1 VKNVVIG
8 QCKLC
13 LAENGRLLE
22 SHLLA
27 AGFYRRILSTQ
38 SNPHPLLIS
47 AKGMRSSSDQVRDNV
62 LCEDCER
69 LFAKNGEDYALRV
82 AADRR
87 SFKLLDELTRCGLT
101 RGKLEDSRWSEIR
114 SSPKVKRDH
123 LAYFALSVF
132 WRAAIHRWPDP
143 EDSTRTIK
151 IELGQTNTESLRL
164 FLLGE
169 AALPPT
175 ANLTFYVLTD
185 RLSQATIYLPGRTS
199 KVGFRWGYGFVACG
213 FMFNLFL
220 GKSVDPTASR
230 VCLIHSPERFIWIR
244 GGEQKTLEAVGHISR
259 QRAAKSFPR

>member
-1 VKNVVIG
+1 MKNVVIG
-8 QCKLC
+8 RCKLC
-13 LAENGRLLE
+13 LTENVRLLE

-47 AKGMRSSSDQVRDNV
+47 QKGMRSSSDQVRDNV

-69 LFAKNGEDYALRV
+69 LFAKNGENYALRV

-87 SFKLLDELTRCGLT
+87 GFKLLDELTRCGLT
-101 RGKLEDSRWSEIR
+101 RGRLEDSRWSEIS
-114 SSPKVKRDH
+114 SSPEVKRDD

-132 WRAAIHRWPDP
+132 WRAAIDRWPDP
-143 EDSTRTIK
+143 EDPTRTIK
-151 IELGQTNTESLRL
+151 IELGPSNTELLRRY
-164 FLLGE
+164 LLGE

-175 ANLTFYVLTD
+175 VNLTFYVLTD

-199 KVGFRWGYGFVACG
+199 KIGARWGYGFVACG

-220 GKSVDPTASR
+220 GKKADPAASR
-230 VCLIHSPERFIWIR
+230 VCLMQSPQRFIWIR
-244 GGEQKTLEAVGHISR
+244 DGEQKTLEAVGNINR
-259 QRAAKSFPR
+259 QRAAKSFLR